1 MKRKKYLKIF
11 LFLTLIIGI
20 TSCADQKK
28 YIYFQKNPNQ
38 SDTMDVAKAYI
49 PKIQPGDILDIYV
62 SSLNSAASSFFN
74 PLSSSPGTTGITN
87 NGGNGITA
95 PQASAGQTSASGFLI
110 DASGVIEFPLIGTVK
125 LSGLNTSE
133 ARDTI
138 KNRLKFYLKEP
149 TVNVRFLNYKISVMG
164 EVNHPSVYV
173 IPNEKVTL
181 PEAIS
186 MAGDLT
192 IFGKRENVLVIR
204 DNNGKKEFG
213 RVNLNTREVFTSPYY
228 YLRSGDV
235 VYVEQGE
242 GKIAQSDN
250 AYRILPIIISGL
262 TLITLMI
269 YRLK

>member
-1 MKRKKYLKIF
+1 MRRKQYLKIF
-11 LFLTLIIGI
+11 LFLAFIIGA

-28 YIYFQKNPNQ
+28 YIYFQKNPGQ
-38 SDTMDVAKAYI
+38 SDTIDVAKAYI
-49 PKIQPGDILDIYV
+49 PKIQPGDLLSIYNT
-62 SSLNSAASSFFN
+62 SLNPAASSFFN
-74 PLSSSPGTTGITN
+74 PLSGASSATDN
-87 NGGNGITA
+87 
-95 PQASAGQTSASGFLI
+95 SASTSNSGASPSLAQPSANGLLV
-110 DASGVIEFPLIGTVK
+110 DAAGSVEIPIIGLVK
-125 LSGLNTSE
+125 VGGLTTSE

-138 KNRLKFYLKEP
+138 KNRLKFYVKEP

-235 VYVEQGE
+235 VYVEQGN

-250 AYRILPIIISGL
+250 TYRILPIVISAL
-262 TLITLMI
+262 TLVALFIL
-269 YRLK
+269 RLK